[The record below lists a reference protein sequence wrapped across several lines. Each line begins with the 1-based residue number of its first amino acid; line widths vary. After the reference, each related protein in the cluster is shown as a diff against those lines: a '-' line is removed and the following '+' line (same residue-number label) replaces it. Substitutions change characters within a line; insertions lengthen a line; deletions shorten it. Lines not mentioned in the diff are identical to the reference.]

1 MKAKIRKNSV
11 LIANFIV
18 LFLILVVYFTIQIN
32 EIEFFRQMAYDEA
45 IKDAE
50 LTAKDINDSL
60 NGFVIEQRV
69 VSQMMSNDIFLK
81 EWCHE
86 ETGETAGQN
95 VYSLYSY
102 LREYKNIYGYDV
114 VFFVSDSTK
123 NYYYDGGF
131 NKTLDENDDFDSWY
145 FNFLTLHQ
153 PYDMQ
158 VDHDEVNDNQV
169 SLFVNCLVQD
179 KGFQT
184 LGVVGVGNDLNAFQ
198 RQVAEYEEEYGVE
211 ISVINIG
218 NAHNSF
224 TGGTGYYKT
233 VEDAAKHFGI
243 SEEELTQNVGDEG
256 IGLTDGNRCTNI
268 QHNKDLNWNII
279 VQKDITPRINSI
291 MDRVFRRVGVVVM
304 FIALYMVFSFKVM
317 RRLNHLSRKAENTD
331 DLTGLLNNK
340 IFTESFER
348 ERKKKKNKQM
358 TASLIM
364 LDVDNF
370 KIFNDTYGHLYGN
383 TVLKIV
389 ADGLKETIGNKGVAA
404 RWGGDE
410 FIGIYFGTPQETLE
424 KMNKLLEEIS
434 NLETNKTITCSCGIA
449 RVDLEQNLEMNMSR
463 ADEALYSSK
472 ENGKGQCAIYE
483 KK

>member
-1 MKAKIRKNSV
+1 MKSKIRKNSV
-11 LIANFIV
+11 FIANFIV
-18 LFLILVVYFTIQIN
+18 LFLILVTYLSIQIN
-32 EIEFFRQMAYDEA
+32 EIEFYRQMAYDEA

-50 LTAKDINDSL
+50 LTARDINDSL

-69 VSQMMSNDIFLK
+69 VSQMMSNDMFLK
-81 EWCHE
+81 EWCHS

-114 VFFVSDSTK
+114 VFFISDSTK

-184 LGVVGVGNDLNAFQ
+184 LGVVGVGNNMNSFQ
-198 RQVAEYEEEYGVE
+198 RQVAEYEKEYGVE
-211 ISVINIG
+211 ISVVNIG

-224 TGGTGYYKT
+224 KGSTGYYKT
-233 VEDAAKHFGI
+233 AEQVAEQFGV
-243 SEEELTQNVGDEG
+243 SEEELCQNVGDEG
-256 IGLTDGNRCTNI
+256 LSLTKDNRCISI
-268 QHNKDLNWNII
+268 QHNNELNWNII
-279 VQKDITPRINSI
+279 VQKDITNRINSI
-291 MDRVFRRVGVVVM
+291 MDRVIKRFGIVALFIVV
-304 FIALYMVFSFKVM
+304 YMAFSVTLM
-317 RRLNHLSRKAENTD
+317 RKLNRLNRKAENTD

-340 IFTESFER
+340 IFSENFER
-348 ERKKKKNKQM
+348 ERKKKNHKQM
-358 TASLIM
+358 TVSLFM
-364 LDVDNF
+364 LDVDDF

-389 ADGLKETIGNKGVAA
+389 ADGLKETVENTGVVA

-410 FIGIYFGTPQETLE
+410 FIGVYFGSPEETLE
-424 KMNKLLEEIS
+424 KLNSLLEEIKGI
-434 NLETNKTITCSCGIA
+434 ETNKTITCSCGIA
-449 RVDLEQNLEMNMSR
+449 QVDLSENLEKNMGR
-463 ADEALYSSK
+463 ADKALYTSK
-472 ENGKGQCAIYE
+472 ENGKGQCTIYE